1 MGLCMALDLCVEN
14 TPAGV
19 LGDFGRLIG
28 SGVGSGQVGAV
39 GWGGEML
46 LFGAVAGLAGSL
58 VRLYTSTIRLDLTRH
73 LFCVSP
79 LAR

>member
-19 LGDFGRLIG
+19 WGDLGRWFGCV
-28 SGVGSGQVGAV
+28 VGSGLGGAV